1 MNGSQAKEEVSQL
14 IQGLCAILEEKR
26 ATLLQ
31 AIEECQQERLGSLH
45 CQIQEHQA
53 MLENSGMVGY
63 AQEVLKET
71 DQPCFVQAAKQLHNR
86 YQAGGDP
93 GRHGAA
99 GGDEGSLVPK
109 APAVFHCDAS
119 FVPQD
124 PQGHRLAAELPSCSH
139 SLLQPLPAG
148 RQQGA
153 EAAHRPGLHPR

>member
-31 AIEECQQERLGSLH
+31 AIEECQQERLASLH

-71 DQPCFVQAAKQLHNR
+71 DHPCFVQAAKQLHNR
-86 YQAGGDP
+86 YQAAGTLADMGLLGGQSGP
-93 GRHGAA
+93 SSAQ
-99 GGDEGSLVPK
+99 GD
-109 APAVFHCDAS
+109 HCM
-119 FVPQD
+119 P
-124 PQGHRLAAELPSCSH
+124 P
-139 SLLQPLPAG
+139 
-148 RQQGA
+148 
-153 EAAHRPGLHPR
+153 

>member
-31 AIEECQQERLGSLH
+31 AIEECQQERLASLH

-71 DQPCFVQAAKQLHNR
+71 DHPCFVQAAKQLHNR
-86 YQAGGDP
+86 Y
-93 GRHGAA
+93 HAA
-99 GGDEGSLVPK
+99 GTVPDMGLLGGWSGPSS
-109 APAVFHCDAS
+109 AQGGHC
-119 FVPQD
+119 VP
-124 PQGHRLAAELPSCSH
+124 P
-139 SLLQPLPAG
+139 
-148 RQQGA
+148 
-153 EAAHRPGLHPR
+153 